1 LSKGQIP
8 ILIVDDEIELL
19 EMYRELFCMDGFEVF
34 TAASAQEGLEVYKQH
49 KDIQLI
55 ISDSNMGDMS
65 GTQFL
70 KVLKATY
77 HTIPVFYLST
87 GSLDQTEEDVKS
99 LGGHGLV
106 LKPFDLDEILIK
118 IRKDLNL

>member
-1 LSKGQIP
+1 MSKDQIP

-19 EMYRELFCMDGFEVF
+19 EMYRELFGMDGFEVF

-70 KVLKATY
+70 KALKATY

>member
-1 LSKGQIP
+1 MNKGQIP
-8 ILIVDDEIELL
+8 ILIVDDETELL
-19 EMYRELFCMDGFEVF
+19 EMYRELFGMDGFEVF
-34 TAASAQEGLEVYKQH
+34 TAASAQEGLEVYKNHQ
-49 KDIQLI
+49 DIKLI

-70 KVLKATY
+70 KALKGAY